1 MITMAKT
8 FDMEHFEDAVISEV
22 YVLVNGVK
30 YPLIVEYEK
39 ESTTPA
45 TASKLNQIIDEI
57 DTLCREGTTSKDI
70 VIGDETEVTDDTK
83 ILIDTGEVENLGSEV
98 VDSLE
103 GNETNKSPSVKAVNN
118 AIGIVGW
125 TNPNPNSEFP
135 GQTINLSTEDYNYY
149 EIEFSL
155 INSGNAT
162 LSTGKISKNQK
173 TYLNY
178 VGGNGA
184 LLGFNRNIANKT
196 NASITFEDAIR
207 INTSAVENTRCI
219 PQKVILYK
227 IGE

>member
-1 MITMAKT
+1 MAKT

-70 VIGDETEVTDDTK
+70 VIGDETEVTEDTK

-98 VDSLE
+98 VDSLS
-103 GNETNKSPSVKAVNN
+103 GNETNKSPSVRVVNN
-118 AIGIVGW
+118 AAGTVGW
-125 TNPNPNSEFP
+125 INPNPSLEFP
-135 GQTINLSTEDYNYY
+135 SQTINLSKSDYEFY

-178 VGGNGA
+178 IGGSGT
-184 LLGFNRNIANKT
+184 LLGFNRNISNKT
-196 NASITFEDAIR
+196 NNSITFEDAIR
-207 INTSAVENTRCI
+207 VNIWAI
-219 PQKVILYK
+219 PVVTGTI
-227 IGE
+227 